1 MEDPSSKRARLEM
14 EVGGGASEADILSL
28 VSQREAYRQRQQ
40 FADSD
45 TIRQQ
50 LRDMGVELY
59 DKDREWR
66 CKDGRR
72 GVLFTAGPV
81 ECPLSDAEIQARVQE
96 REEARRAKEWER
108 SNIVRDELRNLGV
121 ELNDKDNVWRTLFG
135 RQGSFTGQAV
145 RGAGISGQQIVG
157 YVAERDRY
165 RLVQDFDNAD
175 KVRASL
181 AQHGVELFDAERLW
195 KATDGRQGVIIPGGV
210 EIISAWPDYEI
221 ISRVNAREDAR
232 SSKRWSDADAIR
244 DEMRKN
250 GVECLDAQRIWC
262 TTCGRQG
269 PYPGQKGG
277 SGGGGGGGLAQ
288 QLAPLQ
294 QMSSHSTHASN
305 VHNVQAAAH
314 ALLASAG
321 QHAGGSRASD
331 VSAVAAQAIAGLA
344 LLAQKQQLPQMQ
356 QQQQHQQVM
365 ATSVSG
371 GLAPFCDASIQALV
385 NAREQC
391 RVGHDWQTAD
401 AIRNDLRSHGVEVW
415 DKEKVWRASDGRQ
428 GLIAHF

>member
-1 MEDPSSKRARLEM
+1 MEDPSSKRGRLEM